1 MTRLL
6 SAVLATASSLAFATS
21 AGAQLSNPYELSLDD
36 FKVEACTAE
45 MGLASGLHGVTADNF
60 TEVVGEYVEARASL
74 SGAFARSDAGQAF
87 RQAIRDRRNQ
97 FKRQVVYLEFN
108 DANPNFNVFQRDAEG
123 NLVPFAGGVF
133 PDFIYSEED
142 KQEVLQRMRTDY
154 AGFRINFTLT
164 EPAQGDYSTI
174 RIAANDDN
182 PIVIG
187 GGILFGV
194 ADNIDFGNDDRNDTA
209 FADPS
214 FWQLLAE
221 LDSNFGTQNLANFLG
236 LEEPLTTQ
244 EEIDAVRRE
253 LIINQSANTGAHE
266 LGHILG
272 LRHHDSIGKPGDGL
286 PPARTEG
293 GVPAIDPLDFIPAVE
308 FDQNAVET
316 FDHIMASGASVG
328 INLLDSGVADRFFG
342 EREAGK
348 LWVNTFRFERPEA
361 TFSPFFPFAFLRPS
375 RIPNPLEMGVNAGK
389 RLLLEQNVITGAIS
403 EFGEE
408 DDYIFFLREGQVF
421 NAETISSSDI
431 TIEDD
436 IWAKLALSKINADG
450 TEEVVAENQVTF
462 EGREPLI
469 FDFTIPSTGFY
480 TLTVSAPD
488 SVPVG
493 RDENGEPIF
502 VNLSDFQLNEEQ
514 TFFDV
519 FGTGD
524 YDLYAYT
531 VKGQERRRTR
541 RFAWNW

>member
-1 MTRLL
+1 MKRLL
-6 SAVLATASSLAFATS
+6 SAALATASTLAFATS
-21 AGAQLSNPYELSLDD
+21 ASAQLSNPYELSLDD
-36 FKVEACTAE
+36 LKVDACTAE
-45 MGLASGLHGVTADNF
+45 MGIASGLHGVTADNF
-60 TEVVGEYVEARASL
+60 TEVVGEYVEQRASL

-97 FKRQVVYLEFN
+97 FKRQTVYLEFN
-108 DANPNFNVFQRDAEG
+108 DAEPTFLVFNNGQ
-123 NLVPFAGGVF
+123 PFAGGVF
-133 PDFIYSEED
+133 PDYIYTDED
-142 KQEVLQRMRTDY
+142 KAEILQRMRTDY

-174 RIAANDDN
+174 RIGNNDIN
-182 PIVIG
+182 PIDVA
-187 GGILFGV
+187 GGILFGR
-194 ADNIDFGNDDRNDTA
+194 ADNIDFGNDDRNDNA
-209 FADPS
+209 FADAS

-236 LEEPLTTQ
+236 LDAPLATQ

-253 LIINQSANTGAHE
+253 VIVNQSANTSSHE

-286 PPARTEG
+286 PPARNEG
-293 GVPAIDPLDFIPAVE
+293 GEPAIDPLDFIPAVE

-328 INLLDSGVADRFFG
+328 IDLTDSGVKDRFFG
-342 EREAGK
+342 EREAAK
-348 LWVNTFRFERPEA
+348 LWLNTFRFERPEA
-361 TFSPFFPFAFLRPS
+361 TFSPFFPLAFLRPS

-389 RLLLEQNVITGAIS
+389 RLLLEQNVITGAIA

-408 DDYIFFLREGQVF
+408 DDYYFFLREGQVF
-421 NAETISSSDI
+421 NAETISSSDV

-436 IWAKLALSKINADG
+436 IWAKLALSKLNFDG

-480 TLTVSAPD
+480 ALTVSAPD
-488 SVPVG
+488 AVPVG

-502 VNLSDFQLNEEQ
+502 LNLSDFQFDEEQ
-514 TFFDV
+514 TFLDV

-531 VKGQERRRTR
+531 VKGQERRRRNR